1 MESHGHSFFQQLMDP
16 TLLLPRDQDW
26 TGILPF
32 GPLPEVSSPCAL
44 PADFI
49 FLRFTQHSAAVA
61 GNICLPGMLLFNALG
76 KHEPSCWSLGPWANK
91 QKRKMVPAVGWQGR
105 ERAGRQTWKVCHWLS
120 IWGKHHPSHLPRL
133 YYSPVAQLSTPTP
146 TPQFI
151 SEQGR
156 GLWLLAKCPF
166 QGQGWSQLFTSVAFM
181 LVLDALPK
189 LLSLAFCILCWAL
202 ETHWNRNGW
211 WKGSG
216 KSQW

>member
-1 MESHGHSFFQQLMDP
+1 
-16 TLLLPRDQDW
+16 
-26 TGILPF
+26 
-32 GPLPEVSSPCAL
+32 
-44 PADFI
+44 
-49 FLRFTQHSAAVA
+49 
-61 GNICLPGMLLFNALG
+61 MLLFNALG
-76 KHEPSCWSLGPWANK
+76 KHEPSCWSLGPGQIN
-91 QKRKMVPAVGWQGR
+91 RKEKWCLQWGDKV
-105 ERAGRQTWKVCHWLS
+105 ERRRGRQTMEKSVIDS
-120 IWGKHHPSHLPRL
+120 AFGETPPFSSPRL

-156 GLWLLAKCPF
+156 GCGCWQVSIPRV
-166 QGQGWSQLFTSVAFM
+166 QGWSQLFTSVAFM

-189 LLSLAFCILCWAL
+189 LLSLAFWILCWAL

>member
-1 MESHGHSFFQQLMDP
+1 MEKSVIDSAFGETP
-16 TLLLPRDQDW
+16 
-26 TGILPF
+26 PF
-32 GPLPEVSSPCAL
+32 SSP
-44 PADFI
+44 
-49 FLRFTQHSAAVA
+49 H
-61 GNICLPGMLLFNALG
+61 
-76 KHEPSCWSLGPWANK
+76 
-91 QKRKMVPAVGWQGR
+91 
-105 ERAGRQTWKVCHWLS
+105 
-120 IWGKHHPSHLPRL
+120 L

-156 GLWLLAKCPF
+156 VLWLLARCPF
-166 QGQGWSQLFTSVAFM
+166 PGSRAGADCFTSVAFM

-189 LLSLAFCILCWAL
+189 LLSLAFWILCWAL